1 MKKQALVGLVTALAV
16 GLTFTLSHAASDESK
31 KPATHPAQQ
40 TQAAPEK
47 KEAAQEKKEA
57 MVNVILKGKIEAVGE
72 KFVLKTE
79 DKKELNL
86 EGKDLK
92 NYVGKEVEVKGQ
104 LNQATNT
111 VKVMELKEAK

>member
-31 KPATHPAQQ
+31 KPATHQPAQQ
-40 TQAAPEK
+40 TQAAP
-47 KEAAQEKKEA
+47 EKKEA

-92 NYVGKEVEVKGQ
+92 NYVGKDVEVKGQ